1 MSNPTEQQSHEQ
13 GEQERIALL
22 VEKAQQGDMNAFEDI
37 VRTFQGPIFN
47 LAYRMVNNRDDAAD
61 AAQEIFVKLFR
72 KIRQFRGNS
81 KFSTW
86 LFSLA
91 ANTCRSRLRR
101 LRRIASFEVRHV
113 DEEYETD
120 EGSRSMDL
128 ADPADD
134 PVRTLERTE
143 MQHGIESAIT
153 ELPPDARMIVV
164 LRDLQGLS
172 YEEIA
177 GVLHCSIGTV
187 KSRLCRARS
196 RLKETLMRRGF
207 KCNVRK

>member
-1 MSNPTEQQSHEQ
+1 MSNPTEQQSNEQ

-72 KIRQFRGNS
+72 KIQQFRGDS

-128 ADPADD
+128 ADPSDD
-134 PVRTLERTE
+134 PVRMLERTE

-172 YEEIA
+172 YDEIA
-177 GVLHCSIGTV
+177 AVLHCSIGTV